1 LFLVSSTCRTLSENK
16 LENSSVLEVLSC
28 LSSTVC
34 CQESLPSNEISSFSL
49 GALINTSENGC
60 YSPEYGILGVE
71 NALIAIIQRN
81 HGIIIKDVSVK
92 SLDLEVLNE
101 DEKGALNER
110 EGEQRRKKWKAT
122 GITISS
128 ENENEIKDSGLL
140 SIKANQSVISGLGTL
155 SSYSTLIP
163 SDAISDETKNYL
175 SLLQEKRPQVKV
187 IFWIGGTKEELSLS
201 SLNYYEMNS
210 NSSSSFSSSCFSF
223 EEKHSSCHEKLATS
237 YCHMWSP
244 SAQDPRWT
252 SIPERE
258 NYSIIIIEY
267 EITEPTV
274 SLEQLNWNSS
284 TSSTSFSSSYT
295 LTSVGKGPSLFVSK
309 RDPVTNP
316 NHSDYGLYVGGRKL
330 QLTNSQKDDYQ
341 RQGELLLRSLYP
353 LTYGKIRHCH
363 VEEPTLGGCYLSNQ
377 STKYSTSLSVQT
389 EVEVI
394 SFSVFLFAS
403 FLRFL

>member
-1 LFLVSSTCRTLSENK
+1 LFLVSSTYRTLSENK

-49 GALINTSENGC
+49 GALISTSENGY
-60 YSPEYGILGVE
+60 YSPEYGILGIE

-81 HGIIIKDVSVK
+81 RGIILKDVSVK
-92 SLDLEVLNE
+92 SLDVEEVLNE
-101 DEKGALNER
+101 EEKGALNER
-110 EGEQRRKKWKAT
+110 EDEQRTKKWKAT

-128 ENENEIKDSGLL
+128 QENENEIKDSGLL

-155 SSYSTLIP
+155 SSYLTLIP
-163 SDAISDETKNYL
+163 SDAVSDETKNYL

-210 NSSSSFSSSCFSF
+210 NSSSSFSSSCLSS
-223 EEKHSSCHEKLATS
+223 EEKQSSYHEKLASS

-258 NYSIIIIEY
+258 KYSIIIIEY

-284 TSSTSFSSSYT
+284 TSSASLSS
-295 LTSVGKGPSLFVSK
+295 TSVGKGPSLYVSK

-316 NHSDYGLYVGGRKL
+316 NDSDYGLYVGGRKL

-341 RQGELLLRSLYP
+341 RKGELLLRSLYP